1 MPKFIYK
8 PEGAE
13 PLSWTFDPEKM
24 KSSEIMAIEKLT
36 GLTYAEWADAAE
48 RGSITAVHALLFVL
62 LRRDRPQLDASQVP
76 DFELDEIEM
85 QADEAPAAP
94 KGPKKATKPDA

>member
-1 MPKFIYK
+1 MPQFIYK
-8 PEGAE
+8 PEGAD

-85 QADEAPAAP
+85 KPDEAPAP
-94 KGPKKATKPDA
+94 KGSKKATKPDA